1 MENRSFC
8 IVSLR
13 LACLEEKQ
21 TFWRELAR
29 LAAPAF
35 PPASRT
41 DGDIIDR
48 SDQFSCFDVSFVFQI
63 LLAFSVGLSLGWL
76 AGRFQGVRVKC
87 SRVSFFCGFPPSSFT
102 LLPRWRKSFP
112 CGGGRRIIIFR
123 ARHFLSVRQFPRW
136 KNHSLTFSLKSA
148 PSSSFSSSSSFR
160 TLLYLPG
167 LHSLVF
173 CRRRRHR
180 CNYNV
185 QSQLANACDDV
196 RCCCCCSSGLKKN
209 HF

>member
-87 SRVSFFCGFPPSSFT
+87 SRVSWVFFADSR
-102 LLPRWRKSFP
+102 LPLSLCFR
-112 CGGGRRIIIFR
+112 GGGKV
-123 ARHFLSVRQFPRW
+123 FLV
-136 KNHSLTFSLKSA
+136 A
-148 PSSSFSSSSSFR
+148 A
-160 TLLYLPG
+160 G
-167 LHSLVF
+167 
-173 CRRRRHR
+173 
-180 CNYNV
+180 
-185 QSQLANACDDV
+185 
-196 RCCCCCSSGLKKN
+196 GE
-209 HF
+209 